1 MPNPSCWIVCIAG
14 VSAVYENPK
23 KVLFLF
29 SFQFASAVH
38 KISKGHGVEVARW
51 NIIAALF
58 LLFWKVYCIDD
69 LLPWRNVV
77 VIGPQRPSG
86 SIAKGSRIICLLS
99 NSFMTSSPFM
109 MCFNVECGLLQCINF
124 FRSNLC
130 KC

>member
-29 SFQFASAVH
+29 SFQFASAVRN
-38 KISKGHGVEVARW
+38 IPKGHGVEVARW

-58 LLFWKVYCIDD
+58 LLLWKVYCIDD

-77 VIGPQRPSG
+77 VIGPHLTAFSRTKLA
-86 SIAKGSRIICLLS
+86 IRIIW
-99 NSFMTSSPFM
+99 
-109 MCFNVECGLLQCINF
+109 QD
-124 FRSNLC
+124 RS
-130 KC
+130 